1 MESIPERIKT
11 PSSSKFTIWF
21 FIFSGVTIYCF
32 SKGLAESLEL
42 AFDKSWQVEPWRL
55 LTSVFATHNIWTLLL
70 NIFYIF
76 ILSCLSESERGSVYY
91 IFDLVF
97 KVFLV
102 NVFAAAFYVIIAQ
115 HATNPDG
122 FLAYCVEIQSAFPS
136 RSFSFLAILEVFL
149 KVVESASDPSD
160 KFGLKLGSRS
170 LKIFFLILVAF
181 NFFRIGFFAA
191 LIVAIFQKI
200 GFLVHM
206 RLLQKIS
213 FLANLD
219 RKLSFLRSYSYLKHD
234 SMMIGFPETESELN
248 EAKRLDHTIDSRL
261 RYKDDEKVEDETKS
275 RHEEVNV
282 QEYMETSKIE
292 ETKAP
297 GMESYEI

>member
-1 MESIPERIKT
+1 MDSIPERIKT
-11 PSSSKFTIWF
+11 PSKSKFTIWF

-32 SKGLAESLEL
+32 SKELGESLEL
-42 AFDKSWQVEPWRL
+42 AFDKSWQGEPWRL
-55 LTSVFATHNIWTLLL
+55 FTSVFATHNLWTLIL

-91 IFDLVF
+91 IFDLLF
-97 KVFLV
+97 KTFLV
-102 NVFAAAFYVIIAQ
+102 NVFAAAFYVILSQ

-149 KVVESASDPSD
+149 KLIESANSPSYE
-160 KFGLKLGSRS
+160 FGLKLGSSS

-181 NFFRIGFFAA
+181 HFFRIGFFAA
-191 LIVAIFQKI
+191 LVVAMFQKI

-206 RLLQKIS
+206 KLIHKIS

-234 SMMIGFPETESELN
+234 SMMIGFPETEAEIN
-248 EAKRLDHTIDSRL
+248 EARRLDQSIDSRL
-261 RYKDDEKVEDETKS
+261 RYRDEEKVEDETKS
-275 RHEEVNV
+275 KYEEVNV